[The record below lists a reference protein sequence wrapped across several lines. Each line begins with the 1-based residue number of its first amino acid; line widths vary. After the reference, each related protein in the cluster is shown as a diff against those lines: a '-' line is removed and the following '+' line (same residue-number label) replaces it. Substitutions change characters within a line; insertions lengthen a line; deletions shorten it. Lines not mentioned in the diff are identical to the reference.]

1 MTSRNVWALGALRF
15 NSIARVAKRRICT
28 VAPEAYQN
36 GPLVES
42 FSNDPSTGGCR
53 LNLRDT
59 VAIGDL

>member
-1 MTSRNVWALGALRF
+1 MTSRKVWAFGALRF

-28 VAPEAYQN
+28 VAPEAYQK
-36 GPLVES
+36 GPLIES
-42 FSNDPSTGGCR
+42 FSSESSTGGCR